1 MRIREGR
8 IENIGTLEAES
19 GEPLIDANGGALL
32 PSLADHHIHL
42 FALAARMASINCG
55 PPEVNN
61 QHELIEALNADSP
74 QAGWLRG
81 VGYHESVAGLIDRR
95 WLDSYGPDRPI
106 RVQHRGGRLWVL
118 NTRGIDYLG
127 QYCEGNFP
135 VGMNEDSGHLFD
147 EDAWLRTITGK
158 RPPDLSDVSQRLA
171 SYGVSAVTDMT
182 PQNDIRV
189 AELLIQQQIE
199 GGLCQDVLMAGT
211 LYPESALP
219 ISDKPSSS
227 LRVGPF
233 KIHLHE
239 ARLPDFEVLCDM
251 IHKSHLAQRPIAV
264 HCVTEIELVFTLAAL
279 QETGTLAG
287 DRIEHASVAPP
298 QLLQQM
304 KALGVLVVTQPNF
317 ILERGDQYLEDVD
330 ACDLSSLYRC
340 ESFFRS
346 GIRLAGGT
354 DAPFGQPDPWLAISA
369 AVNRKTFKGQI
380 VNSAEALSPEQAVEL
395 FMGDIESPGKPR
407 VVAVGEPADLCLLDC
422 RWGTARTALTS
433 NRVRATWCGG
443 KLIYN
448 RVD

>member
-8 IENIGTLEAES
+8 IEDIGALEAES
-19 GEPLIDANGGALL
+19 GEPFIEANGGALL

-61 QHELIEALNADSP
+61 QPELIEALNAEPS

-95 WLDSYGPDRPI
+95 WLDSHGPDRPVRI
-106 RVQHRGGRLWVL
+106 QHRGGRLWVL
-118 NTRGIDYLG
+118 NTRGVDYLG
-127 QYCEGNFP
+127 QHCNGNFP
-135 VGMNEDSGHLFD
+135 VGMNQDSGHLFD
-147 EDAWLRTITGK
+147 EDAWLRTITGN
-158 RPPDLSDVSQRLA
+158 RPPDLSSVSQRLA

-189 AELLIQQQIE
+189 AELLIQQQTE
-199 GGLCQDVLMAGT
+199 GILRQDVLMAGT

-219 ISDKPSSS
+219 ISDKSNST
-227 LRVGPF
+227 LGVGPF

-239 ARLPDFEVLCDM
+239 ARLPEFDMLCDM

-264 HCVTEIELVFTLAAL
+264 HCVTEVELVFTLAAL
-279 QETGTLAG
+279 QETGTLKG

-304 KALGVLVVTQPNF
+304 KELGVLVVTQPNF
-317 ILERGDQYLEDVD
+317 ILERGDQYLEDVHTR
-330 ACDLSSLYRC
+330 DLSSLYRC
-340 ESFFRS
+340 ASFFKY
-346 GIRLAGGT
+346 GIKLAGGT

-369 AVNRKTFKGQI
+369 AVNRKTFSGQI
-380 VNSAEALSPEQAVEL
+380 VNGAEALSAEQAIEL
-395 FMGDIESPGKPR
+395 FMGDIESPSEPR
-407 VVAVGEPADLCLLDC
+407 VIAVGERADLCLLDC
-422 RWGTARTALTS
+422 RWRTARIALS
-433 NRVRATWCGG
+433 SHRVRATWCGG
-443 KLIYN
+443 KLIFN
-448 RVD
+448 RID

>member
-8 IENIGTLEAES
+8 IEDIGALEAES
-19 GEPLIDANGGALL
+19 GEPFIEANGGALL

-61 QHELIEALNADSP
+61 QPELIEALNAEPS

-95 WLDSYGPDRPI
+95 WLDSHGPDRPVRI
-106 RVQHRGGRLWVL
+106 QHRGGRLWVL
-118 NTRGIDYLG
+118 NTRGVDYLG
-127 QYCEGNFP
+127 QHCNGNFP
-135 VGMNEDSGHLFD
+135 VGMDQDSGHLFD
-147 EDAWLRTITGK
+147 EDAWLRTITGN
-158 RPPDLSDVSQRLA
+158 RPPDLSSVSQRLA

-189 AELLIQQQIE
+189 AELLIQQQTE
-199 GGLCQDVLMAGT
+199 GILRQDVLMAGT

-219 ISDKPSSS
+219 ISDKSNST
-227 LRVGPF
+227 LGVGPF

-239 ARLPDFEVLCDM
+239 ARLPEFDMLCDM

-264 HCVTEIELVFTLAAL
+264 HCVTEVELVFTLAAL
-279 QETGTLAG
+279 QETGTLKG

-304 KALGVLVVTQPNF
+304 KELGVLVVTQPNF

-330 ACDLSSLYRC
+330 TRDLSSLYRC
-340 ESFFRS
+340 ASFFKY
-346 GIRLAGGT
+346 GIKLAGGT

-369 AVNRKTFKGQI
+369 AVNRKTFSGQI
-380 VNSAEALSPEQAVEL
+380 VNGAEALSAEQAIEL
-395 FMGDIESPGKPR
+395 FMGDIESPSEPR
-407 VVAVGEPADLCLLDC
+407 VIAVGERADLCLLDC
-422 RWGTARTALTS
+422 RWRTARIALS
-433 NRVRATWCGG
+433 SHRVRATWCGG
-443 KLIYN
+443 KLIFN
-448 RVD
+448 RID